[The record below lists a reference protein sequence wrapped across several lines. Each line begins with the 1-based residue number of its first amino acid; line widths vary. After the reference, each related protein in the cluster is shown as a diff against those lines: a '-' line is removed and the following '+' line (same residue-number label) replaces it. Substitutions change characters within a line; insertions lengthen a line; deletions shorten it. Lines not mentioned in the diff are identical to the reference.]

1 MFQNEFDFDETHT
14 VILDDTAVHEDVEVF
29 IVDNEVFIRQWNVH
43 TEEYETICMSHKM
56 YQELHLAFKHPEGF
70 FRTE

>member
-1 MFQNEFDFDETHT
+1 MFQTEHDFDETHI
-14 VILDDTAVHEDVEVF
+14 VILDDTGVHEDIEVF
-29 IVDNEVFIRQWNVH
+29 IDDNEVFIRQWNVH

-56 YQELHLAFKHPEGF
+56 YHELNLSYNHPEGF